1 MSRDDETLNRYRDP
15 IKGIRRLKNRIRC
28 KIRNT
33 MEFSPYRVTL
43 EYRLELLN
51 VIQSDI
57 KRICAQIDKR
67 HANYANHL
75 NR

>member
-1 MSRDDETLNRYRDP
+1 
-15 IKGIRRLKNRIRC
+15 
-28 KIRNT
+28 

>member
-1 MSRDDETLNRYRDP
+1 MIRDDQTLKRYRDP
-15 IKGIRRLKNRIRC
+15 IKAIRKLKNRIRL

-33 MEFSPYRVTL
+33 MEFSPYRVSL

-51 VIQSDI
+51 VIQSDM